1 MRIVALDYGEK
12 RIGVAVAQTE
22 VGIALPVA
30 VLPNDLDTVL
40 RYLQEQQPDRI
51 VVGMPYRLS
60 GAVGQ
65 RAQQVQAFIDALRSH
80 LHIPIDTIDERLSTH
95 EAERHLMQAGYR
107 RRHRRAVQDAIAA
120 ALLLE
125 TYLRQTHT
133 NRRAKVHQ
141 ITDKREPPP

>member
-1 MRIVALDYGEK
+1 MARSESG
-12 RIGVAVAQTE
+12 
-22 VGIALPVA
+22 LPSRRRRWGLRLPTA
-30 VLPNDLDTVL
+30 VLPNDLQAVL
-40 RYLQEQQPDRI
+40 RFLQEQKPDRI

-60 GAVGQ
+60 GEMGQ

-107 RRHRRAVQDAIAA
+107 RRHRRAVQDAVAA